1 MLTHEQMPLVD
12 TFGRPI
18 VIIDHETHAMFWARE
33 ERKRI
38 AAEFQAI
45 REQIHALKVRKR
57 VVEQLEDEL
66 AREQRRAS

>member
-1 MLTHEQMPLVD
+1 MLTHEQMPLRD
-12 TFGRPI
+12 EFGRPI
-18 VIIDHETHAMFWARE
+18 EIIDRETHARFWARD
-33 ERKRI
+33 ERKKI

-66 AREQRRAS
+66 ARERRAS